1 MNKSIIYFCV
11 FFTILGSVHALT
23 VKSFSTEIEVYE
35 DGWAK
40 VVNRLVLDSREVNEI
55 IEIPAYNPESLIV
68 QDQNSDLKFASLDDK
83 LIIKPLSREE
93 NYEVYTQYVSDNIT
107 SKEGGLWIIDYPIF
121 KDFNIDVIEAHTI
134 VVSLPSTATILSS
147 TNGVVTYFESGN
159 LKTSWNLALDKEFD
173 TSIKLTYENQIV
185 NSFNWFKALFYTLL
199 STVSVLILVFTARF
213 LYDKF
218 GVIISKGKKDVIRAL
233 DDREKEVIK
242 SLLDNK
248 NQAYQRNIQKDTSL
262 SKATLS
268 RTIKRLGEKET
279 PLINVRPCG
288 NTNLISLSDWFV
300 KK

>member
-1 MNKSIIYFCV
+1 MHIC
-11 FFTILGSVHALT
+11 
-23 VKSFSTEIEVYE
+23 
-35 DGWAK
+35 
-40 VVNRLVLDSREVNEI
+40 
-55 IEIPAYNPESLIV
+55 
-68 QDQNSDLKFASLDDK
+68 
-83 LIIKPLSREE
+83 
-93 NYEVYTQYVSDNIT
+93 
-107 SKEGGLWIIDYPIF
+107 
-121 KDFNIDVIEAHTI
+121 I
-134 VVSLPSTATILSS
+134 VV
-147 TNGVVTYFESGN
+147 
-159 LKTSWNLALDKEFD
+159 WNLALDKEFD

-288 NTNLISLSDWFV
+288 NTNLILLSDWFV